1 MQNRIL
7 TLAFALAL
15 SAPLPLSAQ
24 ADTTGDAAHG
34 KSLYTQCR
42 ACHMPAQNSIG
53 PKHCGVVGRVAA
65 SLPDYSYSPAMKKSG
80 LTWTPDELDRFL
92 DHPSA
97 TVPGNYMPFAGIHDP
112 QDRAD
117 IIAYLASLTCS

>member
-15 SAPLPLSAQ
+15 MPPISAGAN
-24 ADTTGDAAHG
+24 ATGDAAHG
-34 KSLYTQCR
+34 KSLYRQCR
-42 ACHMPAQNSIG
+42 ACHLPAQNSVG

-65 SLPDYSYSPAMKKSG
+65 SVPDYNYSPAMKKSG
-80 LTWTPDELDRFL
+80 ITWTPDELDRFL

-97 TVPGNYMPFAGIHDP
+97 TVPGNYMPFAGMHDP

-117 IIAYLASLTCS
+117 LITYLASLLCP